1 MQELVAHPDLQ
12 FHHIGM
18 ATHSIETDVQLL
30 EYLGYTVEG
39 SLFTDAEQGVNGCFM
54 TGGGPRIE
62 LICDMPGRTTVSGLL
77 KKGTKFYHLAYS
89 VSNLSLVV
97 NIVSSLR
104 GLVVRKPLPS
114 TAFNAFASSTQAGNW
129 ENVCSFGSI
138 ARSKVPSSTS

>member
-62 LICDMPGRTTVSGLL
+62 LICDMPGRTTVSGIL

-114 TAFNAFASSTQAGNW
+114 TAFKGRSVMFVAFRNNMLVEFIGYDDLT
-129 ENVCSFGSI
+129 GSQEV
-138 ARSKVPSSTS
+138 S